1 MQFYKKLVNPLSITL
16 LYVVGGGLWI
26 LFSDQW
32 AQGLS
37 DDPAYVYRIQTY
49 KGWFYILMTA
59 FILYLLI
66 VKHQK
71 YVTESALQLREIQRQ
86 YEMIFLQNPYPM
98 IIIALENQAVLGANK
113 AVWSLLK
120 TSPRKHDSAL
130 HLQDF
135 FSKKLN
141 DKLIT
146 KLQHLTEGAN
156 LGVFK
161 ANDSTG
167 DDLILEISAF
177 PIRFDDKNSS
187 LVILHD
193 VTSEVRNREKINE
206 LTRSLEHTVEER
218 TRELQNA
225 NTELEAFS
233 YSVSHDLRA
242 PLRAIDGFSLAVIE
256 EFGKNLDPMAI
267 NYLERV
273 RKASARMATLIDD
286 LTRLSRITRTS
297 ITLEEV
303 DLTELVHGIV
313 AENQSAWPDIHF
325 EVEVQPDMK
334 LLTDPGLMKIIM
346 DNLISNAFKYSSDTQ
361 KPFIQIGVTES
372 DGIRE
377 YFVRDNGAGFDIQYA
392 DKIFKAF
399 QRLSPT
405 SNKPGT
411 GIGLA
416 TVERIIS
423 RLKGGIRVESEPGKG
438 ATFYF
443 FVPQ

>member
-1 MQFYKKLVNPLSITL
+1 MQSYRKLVNPLSITL

-32 AQGLS
+32 AEGLS
-37 DDPAYVYRIQTY
+37 DDPAYVYQMQTY
-49 KGWFYILMTA
+49 KGWFFILMTA

-66 VKHQK
+66 VKHRK

-86 YEMIFLQNPYPM
+86 YEMIFFQNPYPM
-98 IIIALENQAVLGANK
+98 LIIALDNQAVLGANK
-113 AVWSLLK
+113 AVWELLK
-120 TSPRKHDSAL
+120 TTPRKHDTAL
-130 HLQDF
+130 QLRDF
-135 FSKKLN
+135 VSKKLN
-141 DKLIT
+141 DKLIA
-146 KLQHLTEGAN
+146 KLQHLTSGAN
-156 LGVFK
+156 LGIFK
-161 ANDSTG
+161 AHDSNKNE
-167 DDLILEISAF
+167 LILEISAF
-177 PIRFDDKNSS
+177 PIRFDDKNSC

-206 LTRSLEHTVEER
+206 LTRSLEQTVEER

-225 NTELEAFS
+225 NSELEAFS

-256 EFGKNLDPMAI
+256 EFGKHLDPMAI
-267 NYLERV
+267 NYLARV
-273 RKASARMATLIDD
+273 RKASTRMATLIDD

-297 ITLEEV
+297 ITYEEI
-303 DLTELVHGIV
+303 DLTELVQGIV

-325 EVEVQPDMK
+325 EVKIQAGMR
-334 LLTDPGLMKIIM
+334 LQSDPGLIKILM
-346 DNLISNAFKYSSDTQ
+346 DNLISNAFKYSSDTE
-361 KPFIQIGVTES
+361 KPVIQIGTTES
-372 DGIRE
+372 DGITE
-377 YFVRDNGAGFDIQYA
+377 YFVKDNGAGFDIQYA

-416 TVERIIS
+416 TVERILS

-443 FVPQ
+443 FLPQ